1 MKYEALTDNHAK
13 QALIQFGPNRLNEA
27 PPESIVHK
35 IVKHVRELPSL
46 VLLFALILS
55 FYMVLAGHGQ
65 WLEVIVIA
73 GVLLLNIGL
82 GMYQEH
88 AAAVSLA
95 SLQEFS
101 IQEVLVLRRATADA
115 MPQTIKISAE
125 NIVPGDI
132 LSLKAGDKIS
142 ADAVLVK
149 AENFNVDESI
159 LTGESEP
166 VTKAVTDDIYS
177 GTHIVSGSAL
187 AKVTATGMSTQIG
200 NIAESLSENTVQETN
215 LNKKM
220 NQLIRYLS
228 VIALISGIAIVVLLQ
243 IYQESFTEALLAGIA
258 LAVAAV
264 PETLPVIVTI
274 SFAVG
279 ITRIARRQA
288 LVTRVSAVETVGN
301 IDIICSDKTGTLT
314 QNKMTIVNFWTV
326 SDGNISLQNDLSQN
340 SALQYLLLNTDAVFQ
355 DEQILGDATEQSI
368 LKLAAEHHLKRQDLE
383 ITYPR
388 IAELPFDSAHK
399 YMVTIHQLND
409 EENLLLV
416 KGAPESV
423 PLRQNILPE
432 QLINEWSRQGQRI
445 LALSARHIP
454 RDSDWR
460 DYLQGLP
467 LTAMIGI
474 MDPPKSGVA
483 EAIQQFHQAGIRT
496 IMITGDHVKTAIA
509 IAKQLHIYRS
519 GDLALTGQDISDLSD
534 QALSQRL
541 TKATVFARV
550 TPQDKIRL
558 VRLLQERGHTVAMTG
573 DGVNDAPALK
583 QANVGIAMEQTGT
596 DVAKEASDVILMD
609 DNFTTIVPA
618 IAGGRGIH
626 NNIMKATEFLVGV
639 NFAQIL
645 LMLIMTFITQSPLL
659 TATQLLVINILADGI
674 PGFFLAYE
682 QPEKNILDAP
692 PLRNQSVFGG
702 GLGHRL
708 AFRATAYT
716 FILLI
721 LYVITD
727 MLGYSLA
734 VSQTMSFLVLGLGS
748 IIDIYA
754 IKTRAPLTLS
764 AIARNI
770 RLNIAVIVAVIIMIA
785 TAIIPILR
793 EALSLTTLDGQAWVI
808 CTIAIFLPLVL
819 LETRKRWVLAA
830 HTR

>member
-1 MKYEALTDNHAK
+1 
-13 QALIQFGPNRLNEA
+13 
-27 PPESIVHK
+27 
-35 IVKHVRELPSL
+35 
-46 VLLFALILS
+46 
-55 FYMVLAGHGQ
+55 
-65 WLEVIVIA
+65 
-73 GVLLLNIGL
+73 
-82 GMYQEH
+82 
-88 AAAVSLA
+88 
-95 SLQEFS
+95 
-101 IQEVLVLRRATADA
+101 
-115 MPQTIKISAE
+115 
-125 NIVPGDI
+125 
-132 LSLKAGDKIS
+132 
-142 ADAVLVK
+142 
-149 AENFNVDESI
+149 
-159 LTGESEP
+159 
-166 VTKAVTDDIYS
+166 
-177 GTHIVSGSAL
+177 
-187 AKVTATGMSTQIG
+187 
-200 NIAESLSENTVQETN
+200 
-215 LNKKM
+215 M

-445 LALSARHIP
+445 LALSARRIP

-509 IAKQLHIYRS
+509 IAKQLHIYRN

-682 QPEKNILDAP
+682 QPEK
-692 PLRNQSVFGG
+692 
-702 GLGHRL
+702 
-708 AFRATAYT
+708 T
-716 FILLI
+716 FSMLHHFAIS
-721 LYVITD
+721 LY
-727 MLGYSLA
+727 
-734 VSQTMSFLVLGLGS
+734 LVA
-748 IIDIYA
+748 D
-754 IKTRAPLTLS
+754 
-764 AIARNI
+764 
-770 RLNIAVIVAVIIMIA
+770 
-785 TAIIPILR
+785 
-793 EALSLTTLDGQAWVI
+793 
-808 CTIAIFLPLVL
+808 
-819 LETRKRWVLAA
+819 
-830 HTR
+830 